1 MTRNGLTLLHEACE
15 GGNRDSV
22 KSITEKRYTILNL
35 KQMMELLRCMK
46 FVDITKELEAN
57 ATVAL
62 LVADVDLN
70 YLRKIEKSLMNNVTE
85 VNTGANSTG
94 R

>member
-1 MTRNGLTLLHEACE
+1 MKEVIETQSSPLL
-15 GGNRDSV
+15 
-22 KSITEKRYTILNL
+22 KKIYTILNL
-35 KQMMELLRCMK
+35 KQMMEILRCMK

-62 LVADVDLN
+62 LVANVDSN
-70 YLRKIEKSLMNNVTE
+70 YLRKIEKSLMNSVTE